1 MKSMAFET
9 LHNKSLRGIRNR
21 ALQLVSCSEKSLQG
35 GLMDEA
41 IKLIFDV
48 AAFASIMV
56 LVVSGLAVIASLMG
70 IFNLAHGEF
79 VLLGAYT
86 VFLFREWGLPIW
98 LGMAVAPFV
107 VGIFGAGIERTIIRR
122 LYEQP
127 VIAMLA
133 TYAIGLIVREIV
145 RGLIGGQYY
154 SIEEPIVGSF
164 EIGGLSFSIWRAV
177 IIGTMIGVML
187 MAWLFLTRSRVGLQI
202 RCALENPVLARA
214 SGVSTTKLYSLT
226 FALGAALAGLA
237 GALMVP
243 LFSLSADLG
252 VRFLV
257 QAFLSV
263 MLGGVGTFEGPLV
276 GAALIGAMVPGF
288 QWLRE
293 IPGVAGAVSPV
304 VAEVLVFVTALV
316 IVKFRPS
323 GLISKGRR

>member
-1 MKSMAFET
+1 M
-9 LHNKSLRGIRNR
+9 N
-21 ALQLVSCSEKSLQG
+21 
-35 GLMDEA
+35 DA
-41 IKLIFDV
+41 IKLAFDV

-70 IFNLAHGEF
+70 IFNLGHGEF

-98 LGMAVAPFV
+98 LGMLAAPFI
-107 VGIFGAGIERTIIRR
+107 VGLFGAGIERGVIRR
-122 LYEQP
+122 LYAQP

-133 TYAIGLIVREIV
+133 TYAIGLIIREIV

-154 SIEEPIVGSF
+154 AIEEPIAGAF
-164 EIGGLSFSIWRAV
+164 EIGDLSFSIWRAV
-177 IIGTMIGVML
+177 IIVATIAVMVVSY
-187 MAWLFLTRSRVGLQI
+187 LFLTRSSLGLQI
-202 RCALENPVLARA
+202 RGALENPQLARA
-214 SGVSTTKLYSLT
+214 SGVSTTRLYALT
-226 FALGAALAGLA
+226 FAFGSALAGLA

-263 MLGGVGTFEGPLV
+263 MLGGVGTFAGPLL
-276 GAALIGAMVPGF
+276 GAAAIGAMVPGY

-293 IPGVAGAVSPV
+293 IPGVAAQVSPV
-304 VAEVLVFVTALV
+304 VAEVLVFVTALT
-316 IVKFRPS
+316 IVKFRPN
-323 GLISKGRR
+323 GLIRAGRK

>member
-1 MKSMAFET
+1 
-9 LHNKSLRGIRNR
+9 
-21 ALQLVSCSEKSLQG
+21 
-35 GLMDEA
+35 MDDA

-70 IFNLAHGEF
+70 IFNLGHGEF

-86 VFLFREWGLPIW
+86 VYLFREWGLPIW
-98 LGMAVAPFV
+98 LGMLVAPLI
-107 VGIFGAGIERTIIRR
+107 VGLFGAGIERTVIRR
-122 LYEQP
+122 LYAQP
-127 VIAMLA
+127 IIAMLA
-133 TYAIGLIVREIV
+133 TYAIGLIIREIV

-154 SIEEPIVGSF
+154 AIEEPLRGAFHV
-164 EIGGLSFSIWRAV
+164 GGLSFSIWRTV
-177 IIGTMIGVML
+177 IIAATLAVMAA
-187 MAWLFLTRSRVGLQI
+187 AWLFLTRSHTGLQI
-202 RCALENPVLARA
+202 RGALENPALARA
-214 SGVSTTKLYSLT
+214 SGISTTRLYALT

-263 MLGGVGTFEGPLV
+263 MLGGIGTFEGPLL
-276 GAALIGAMVPGF
+276 GAAIIGAMVPGF

-293 IPGVAGAVSPV
+293 IPGVAEAVSPV
-304 VAEVLVFVTALV
+304 MAEVLVFVTALA

-323 GLISKGRR
+323 GLISRGRR

>member
-1 MKSMAFET
+1 MSDVVK
-9 LHNKSLRGIRNR
+9 
-21 ALQLVSCSEKSLQG
+21 LV
-35 GLMDEA
+35 
-41 IKLIFDV
+41 FDV

-70 IFNLAHGEF
+70 IFNLGHGEF

-86 VFLFREWGLPIW
+86 VYLFREWGLPIW
-98 LGMAVAPFV
+98 LGMLVAPFI
-107 VGIFGAGIERTIIRR
+107 VGAFGAGVERTVIRR
-122 LYEQP
+122 LYTQP

-133 TYAIGLIVREIV
+133 TYAIGLIIREIV

-154 SIEEPIVGSF
+154 AIEEPLRGAFV
-164 EIGGLSFSIWRAV
+164 IGGLSFSIWRA
-177 IIGTMIGVML
+177 IIIAATLCIML
-187 MAWLFLTRSRVGLQI
+187 SAWLFLTRSRTGLQI
-202 RCALENPVLARA
+202 RGALENPALARA
-214 SGVSTTKLYSLT
+214 SGVSTTRLYALT

-263 MLGGVGTFEGPLV
+263 MLGGIGTFEGPLL
-276 GAALIGAMVPGF
+276 GAALVGAMIPGF

-293 IPGVAGAVSPV
+293 IPGVGDAFNPV
-304 VAEVLVFVTALV
+304 VAEVLVFVVALV

-323 GLISKGRR
+323 GLISAGRK